1 MGVAHDYATAVM
13 RRGLVE
19 MEPVGFV
26 PDWSDRPRK
35 EKFYPG
41 AQASRLPDGDYP
53 ASASLELGLGPGG
66 DGEFTLPLLGGM
78 LRDSYGLGD
87 RRLAVQANTDLG
99 SLPVYTHANF
109 SRGTASG
116 GGLYPV
122 SVYWV
127 CGPGGPLT
135 PGVYHYSPNRHA
147 MARLLAGD
155 VSGEVRESLRAEESH
170 PGADS
175 GQFLVLGVKFWQNSF
190 KYNSFSYH
198 AVTMDVGTLVQSW
211 RMWAAARGLLI
222 GPALWFDEVRLAAL
236 LGISPREEGLFAVVP
251 LRWQGEA
258 AGRPPRPSGAH
269 RALVRRRDQERS
281 RRLLDFEALDGM
293 QRAAL
298 DGATERPAAGALD
311 AAAVRP
317 VRPGGER
324 LALPAPEPLTMDVRR
339 ALRGRRSSFGRFD
352 AREPLDAARLH
363 AVLRASRAGAAF
375 GCDVYRPDA
384 PPLVAW
390 YVFVNHVAGVEPG
403 TYAYD
408 AGSGELRL
416 IKPGPPGAFL
426 QANYFLSNYNLEQAG
441 AVVVPAMRTLAVL
454 DAVGDRGYRLVGA
467 VIGAAAQAC
476 YTAAAAAGTGCGVA
490 LGFEA
495 VTYAGELGLDGS
507 GERPLLV
514 MLVGNEAPGGA
525 DFHYGIT
532 EGPETTSEGPET
544 TSAGPAR

>member
-13 RRGLVE
+13 RRGVEE

-41 AQASRLPDGDYP
+41 AQVTRLPEGDYP
-53 ASASLELGLGPGG
+53 APAALDLGLHRPGG
-66 DGEFTLPLLGGM
+66 EGEFTLPLLGGM

-99 SLPVYTHANF
+99 SLPVYPHANF

-127 CGPGGPLT
+127 SGPGGPLT
-135 PGVYHYSPNRHA
+135 PGVHHYSPNRHA
-147 MARLLAGD
+147 LARLLAGD
-155 VSGEVRESLRAEESH
+155 VSGEVRESLRAEQGH
-170 PGADS
+170 PGRDS
-175 GQFLVLGVKFWQNSF
+175 TQFLVLGVKFWQNSF

-198 AVTMDVGTLVQSW
+198 AVTMDVGTLVQTW
-211 RMWAAARGLLI
+211 RMWAAARGLRI
-222 GPALWFDEVRLAAL
+222 SPALWFDEVRLAEL
-236 LGISPREEGLFAVVP
+236 LGVDPREEGLFAVVP
-251 LRWQGEA
+251 LRWQGDDAERA
-258 AGRPPRPSGAH
+258 PRPPAAH
-269 RALVRRRDQERS
+269 RAVVRRRDQERS
-281 RRLLDFEALDGM
+281 VRLLDFETLDGM

-298 DGATERPAAGALD
+298 TGAAERPAAAALD
-311 AAAVRP
+311 AAAVRAVP
-317 VRPGGER
+317 TGGQR
-324 LALPAPEPLTMDVRR
+324 LALPDPEPLTMDVRR

-352 AREPLDAARLH
+352 ARVPLDAAKLH
-363 AVLRASRAGAAF
+363 AVLRASRAGARF
-375 GCDVYRPDA
+375 HCDVIRPDG

-408 AGSGELRL
+408 ADGGELRL
-416 IKPGPPGAFL
+416 IEPGPPGAFL

-476 YTAAAAAGTGCGVA
+476 YTAACAAGTGCGVA

-495 VTYAGELGLDGS
+495 VAYADELGLDGS

-514 MLVGNEAPGGA
+514 MLVGNETPGSA
-525 DFHYGIT
+525 DYRYEIT
-532 EGPETTSEGPET
+532 EDPADATAG
-544 TSAGPAR
+544 SAR